1 MRKGIVLI
9 VLATMLLASCRMPVE
24 SQTETTFDIYSVNT
38 DSYIFDYWRIYKSR
52 IPEKPDL
59 IFLVVDYGDSASK
72 QIHLL
77 DFLVCDSNETSKT
90 VYEYYREYYSD
101 CILEESAKW
110 FIAHPWSMYDIDY
123 TCMYYLEDNVV
134 INGNIEEWS
143 TWSESGDE
151 PEPPGKFLRGDD
163 FKEYI
168 IDNAPRLK
176 QFAMDVATT
185 QPTEED

>member
-24 SQTETTFDIYSVNT
+24 SQTETTFDIYSANT
-38 DSYIFDYWRIYKSR
+38 DSTIFDYWRIYKSR

-59 IFLVVDYGDSASK
+59 IFLIVEYGDLALK

-77 DFLVCDSNETSKT
+77 DFLVCDSKEPSKT
-90 VYEYYREYYSD
+90 VYDYYREYYSD
-101 CILEESAKW
+101 CILEESEKW
-110 FIAHPWSMYDIDY
+110 FTAHPTPKYDIEY

-134 INGNIEEWS
+134 IHGNIKEWS
-143 TWSESGDE
+143 TWSDAET
-151 PEPPGKFLRGDD
+151 EPPGKFLRGDD

-176 QFAMDVATT
+176 QFAMDLATT
-185 QPTEED
+185 QPSEEE

>member
-9 VLATMLLASCRMPVE
+9 ILAAMLLASCRMPVE

-38 DSYIFDYWRIYKSR
+38 DYFVFDNWSIYMSSVSADS
-52 IPEKPDL
+52 DL
-59 IFLVVDYGDSASK
+59 DFLLIDYDYYASK
-72 QIHLL
+72 QMHLL
-77 DFLVCDSNETSKT
+77 DFRVCDSNETSKT

-110 FIAHPWSMYDIDY
+110 FIAHPRPMYDIDY

-134 INGNIEEWS
+134 IHGNIEEWS

-176 QFAMDVATT
+176 QFAMDLVTT
-185 QPTEED
+185 QPSEEE

>member
-1 MRKGIVLI
+1 M
-9 VLATMLLASCRMPVE
+9 
-24 SQTETTFDIYSVNT
+24 
-38 DSYIFDYWRIYKSR
+38 
-52 IPEKPDL
+52 
-59 IFLVVDYGDSASK
+59 
-72 QIHLL
+72 
-77 DFLVCDSNETSKT
+77 CDSKESSKI

-185 QPTEED
+185 QPSEE